1 MKLKIVNKGR
11 FITAIAI
18 LLFLICTALSVVKSV
33 DTYEYEVVDVYQV
46 MPGDTLWGICTQ
58 YRPDHM
64 DIREYIYNVEQ
75 FNNCTADLQ
84 VGQIIKL
91 IK

>member
-11 FITAIAI
+11 FITAVAI
-18 LLFLICTALSVVKSV
+18 LLFLICAALSVVKSA
-33 DTYEYEVVDVYQV
+33 DMNEYEVVAEYQV
-46 MPGDTLWGICTQ
+46 MPGDTLWGICTS
-58 YRPDHM
+58 YRPEHM
-64 DIREYIYNVEQ
+64 DIREYIYNVEK
-75 FNNCTADLQ
+75 FNNCNADLQ